1 MWNFL
6 ILENYGEVMQDEL
19 GELLS
24 KLSDAQKELIVLT
37 AKTNAFPDNNTLRKI
52 ATLALN
58 ISAVEGLIADTQSRA
73 KRAKMTKAND

>member
-1 MWNFL
+1 
-6 ILENYGEVMQDEL
+6 MQDEL

>member
-1 MWNFL
+1 
-6 ILENYGEVMQDEL
+6 MQDEL

-24 KLSDAQKELIVLT
+24 KLSDAQKELIILT

-52 ATLALN
+52 ATLSLN
-58 ISAVEGLIADTQSRA
+58 ISAVEALIADTQNRA

>member
-1 MWNFL
+1 
-6 ILENYGEVMQDEL
+6 MQNEL

-24 KLSDAQKELIVLT
+24 KLSDAQKELIIST
-37 AKTNAFPDNNTLRKI
+37 AKSNAFPDNNTLRKI

-58 ISAVEGLIADTQSRA
+58 ISAVEGLIADTQTRA

>member
-1 MWNFL
+1 LWNFL